1 LSFSASQADVLVG
14 FVPVIGIANL
24 CHYFV
29 LCLPFSNRAETCLW
43 RVKKGSKEQQDV
55 SEVTILLLQQH
66 LPDWSSS
73 LIVMVPVLFLQL
85 RAVDVFLL

>member
-1 LSFSASQADVLVG
+1 
-14 FVPVIGIANL
+14 
-24 CHYFV
+24 
-29 LCLPFSNRAETCLW
+29 
-43 RVKKGSKEQQDV
+43 VKKGSKEQQDV

-66 LPDWSSS
+66 LPDWSSL